1 MTTARKFAVAFCVF
15 ALVAGGLWW
24 YWECPISLE
33 NLIPEEKWV
42 RMEME
47 QTLPH
52 NMAGNLVFKDPPME
66 DVLSLL
72 PAIRVTRAQNSN
84 FVEDNSFRITLYK
97 GEAWPTVMY
106 VSPSDGI
113 KIAAELDFVTGSA
126 TKAAKLCTS
135 ICIHAVKHLQLCFL
149 QTKPN
154 SSLLISNLTPHS
166 PHSKKYIQPQ
176 HGSI

>member
-1 MTTARKFAVAFCVF
+1 MTTVRKFTVAFCVF

-72 PAIRVTRAQNSN
+72 PVIRVTRAQNSN

-106 VSPSDGI
+106 VSPSGGI
-113 KIAAELDFVTGSA
+113 KIAAELDFDNWKCYEGGEALYQYLYTCSKTLTA
-126 TKAAKLCTS
+126 LLPADKA
-135 ICIHAVKHLQLCFL
+135 
-149 QTKPN
+149 
-154 SSLLISNLTPHS
+154 
-166 PHSKKYIQPQ
+166 
-176 HGSI
+176 